1 MKRFA
6 AYTILVA
13 LISLIGFLLLDM
25 FLLSFTHNG
34 SYYSHE
40 KNVGLA
46 YHRLEELKDTNK
58 IVIIGGSNGGFSI
71 NSELIH
77 QAFNM
82 PVVNTG
88 THASIGVRMQFE
100 IYKDLLRQG
109 DIVIFC
115 PEYHSTIDRLYGGTT
130 LFRILSTHLP
140 QAYCHIS
147 FLQWVYL
154 QKYIGIYYTETK
166 SSSNVT
172 EFDGPYSYKAV
183 NEYGDIAWDREHQD
197 SIGNL
202 KNFYGEIDDRIIAY
216 YQYVHSY
223 AEEKGVRL
231 VFLPPTLIKKE
242 YDLHIKQIDSMIVC
256 FQQNGIPWQSP
267 PSRYSFPDSLYFDTP
282 YHMTPSGANL
292 RTERMIEDLRR
303 ILKQPN

>member
-46 YHRLEELKDTNK
+46 YHRLEELMDTNK

-100 IYKDLLRQG
+100 IYKDLLTKKQREIFSSYYLYDLSLSEIAEPDGKSRQSVYDSVKKVKIKLDG
-109 DIVIFC
+109 YESSLGVKKTRDG
-115 PEYHSTIDRLYGGTT
+115 IDRL
-130 LFRILSTHLP
+130 
-140 QAYCHIS
+140 AA
-147 FLQWVYL
+147 
-154 QKYIGIYYTETK
+154 
-166 SSSNVT
+166 
-172 EFDGPYSYKAV
+172 AV
-183 NEYGDIAWDREHQD
+183 
-197 SIGNL
+197 
-202 KNFYGEIDDRIIAY
+202 
-216 YQYVHSY
+216 
-223 AEEKGVRL
+223 EKGDADLADKIRRL
-231 VFLPPTLIKKE
+231 K
-242 YDLHIKQIDSMIVC
+242 D
-256 FQQNGIPWQSP
+256 
-267 PSRYSFPDSLYFDTP
+267 
-282 YHMTPSGANL
+282 
-292 RTERMIEDLRR
+292 
-303 ILKQPN
+303 